1 MMSYGTISK
10 RMSQREEVSET
21 CPDRNNCAAIVHDNS
36 PSILE
41 NDHSRY
47 LVRLLNRHHR
57 LLHFLEPFLRKGVR
71 SNPSG
76 FNHGFA
82 SLWPGFR
89 RQTSSNWHV
98 LPSPNS
104 RWISCIVEGGQ
115 EVHYNL
121 LTGQLLIG
129 GKPLGRLPQEIIE
142 HSTYAS
148 ILGAVSGF
156 AILIYAYSLVYLCSF
171 QRILDVV
178 PADVPGMELMT
189 RSNVLGYQVG
199 YGYLRCWAAANAS

>member
-1 MMSYGTISK
+1 
-10 RMSQREEVSET
+10 MSQREEVSET

-148 ILGAVSGF
+148 VLGKVSVIV
-156 AILIYAYSLVYLCSF
+156 ILIHTYSRMFTYSEGSQCGS
-171 QRILDVV
+171 
-178 PADVPGMELMT
+178 
-189 RSNVLGYQVG
+189 
-199 YGYLRCWAAANAS
+199 C